1 MNKYFSRIVVCA
13 ALSLF
18 CSASSWAA
26 DAVKL
31 INPVFYSKEQTAEYL
46 TTGTAYLANWG
57 TFDVLSR
64 LKRDGVSYDDV
75 VAFVKDQTRSWNEED
90 KESAMKGVAGLNAII
105 KKEGYKL
112 PLPEKI
118 PFMLS
123 SMNEEG
129 GCLAYTR
136 KEGVAFGSSAEVD
149 IDSRLIAHELFHV
162 LTRNN
167 PDFKKKIYELI
178 GFNTLKKDIAVPES
192 FKNRMIS
199 NPDVDHHN
207 TYATFK
213 IGGKKVDCAMF
224 IYSDEEWNGGSFFD
238 YLKVG
243 LLEID
248 KEKCELVLKD
258 GEPVIHDVDEA
269 EDFYDKVGNST
280 SYIID
285 PEEILADNFSFLLC
299 YGSDSDLCVAMRK
312 LLLK

>member
-1 MNKYFSRIVVCA
+1 MNYIMKKLFTSIAFFVGFFSSVP
-13 ALSLF
+13 SF
-18 CSASSWAA
+18 AA

-129 GCLAYTR
+129 GCLAHTR

-167 PDFKKKIYELI
+167 PDFKEKIYELMMLTTTTRTPLSRLAGRRSI
-178 GFNTLKKDIAVPES
+178 VPCLS
-192 FKNRMIS
+192 IPMKNGT
-199 NPDVDHHN
+199 V
-207 TYATFK
+207 
-213 IGGKKVDCAMF
+213 
-224 IYSDEEWNGGSFFD
+224 
-238 YLKVG
+238 
-243 LLEID
+243 
-248 KEKCELVLKD
+248 VL
-258 GEPVIHDVDEA
+258 
-269 EDFYDKVGNST
+269 S
-280 SYIID
+280 SII
-285 PEEILADNFSFLLC
+285 
-299 YGSDSDLCVAMRK
+299 
-312 LLLK
+312 